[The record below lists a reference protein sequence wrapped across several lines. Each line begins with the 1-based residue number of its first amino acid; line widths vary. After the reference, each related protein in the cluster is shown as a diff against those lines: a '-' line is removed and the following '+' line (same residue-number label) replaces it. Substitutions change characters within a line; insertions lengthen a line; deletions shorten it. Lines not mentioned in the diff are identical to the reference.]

1 MYRKRGLATEYQD
14 IIYTLED
21 HIATITL
28 NRPETLNAFT
38 QAMIDEWVDAIEAA
52 KNDSKVRV
60 MVVTGAGRGFCSGMD
75 VRATAGRGEEA
86 PLYTRRNYMRQHV
99 HKVPRALE
107 SFDKPYIAAINGPA
121 AGAGMDMASMAD
133 IRIMSDKAKVGMN
146 YVRMGLLPGDAGCHF
161 LPRIVGIARALELI
175 WSGRMIDAEE
185 ALRIG
190 YVTKVVPHDEL
201 LAATKEF
208 CLEFTRASVATQ
220 FAKRLVWRSMDMYR
234 NINLEM
240 AEMAMLINSTTPDT
254 KEGPRAWVEKRKP
267 QWTAE

>member
-1 MYRKRGLATEYQD
+1 MAYQD
-14 IIYTLED
+14 IIYTVED

-38 QAMIDEWVDAIEAA
+38 ETMINEWVDAIETA
-52 KNDSKVRV
+52 KNDPQVRV
-60 MVVTGAGRGFCSGMD
+60 LVVTGAGRGFCSGMD
-75 VRATAGRGEEA
+75 VRAAASRGEPV
-86 PLYTRRNYMRQHV
+86 PLYLRRNYMKLGV

-107 SFDKPYIAAINGPA
+107 HLDKPYIAAINGPA

-133 IRIMSDKAKVGMN
+133 IRIMSDRARVGMS
-146 YVRMGLLPGDAGCHF
+146 YIRMGLLPGDAGCYF

-190 YVTKVVPHDEL
+190 YVSKVIPHDEF
-201 LAATKEF
+201 AAGTKEF
-208 CLEFTRASVATQ
+208 CLQFTQAPVATQ
-220 FAKRLVWRSMDMYR
+220 FAKRLVWRGIDMFR

-240 AEMAMLINSTTPDT
+240 AEMAMLINSTSPDT
-254 KEGPRAWVEKRKP
+254 REGPRAWVEKREP
-267 QWTAE
+267 RWTAE